1 MNNFSKRLKQAM
13 DEQGINQTDLATK
26 TGLGK
31 SSISQYIS
39 GKNEPTAFRLKMLAD
54 ALDVSPAWLKGDI
67 DEPASEAGHTN
78 NLPVETAAKLMGVGK
93 QMIREGLKN
102 GTFPFGYAVLMPS
115 GKFRYYISPKKFT
128 EYTGVEL

>member
-1 MNNFSKRLKQAM
+1 MNYFSKRLKQAM

-67 DEPASEAGHTN
+67 DEPVSEASHTN
-78 NLPVETAAKLMGVGK
+78 NLPVETAARLMGVGK

>member
-78 NLPVETAAKLMGVGK
+78 NLPVEMAAKLMGVGK

-128 EYTGVEL
+128 EYTGVEV

>member
-39 GKNEPTAFRLKMLAD
+39 GKNEPTAFRLKMIAD

-67 DEPASEAGHTN
+67 DEPAYEAGHTN
-78 NLPVETAAKLMGVGK
+78 NLPVEMAAKLMGVGK

>member
-78 NLPVETAAKLMGVGK
+78 NLPVETAARLMGVGK

-128 EYTGVEL
+128 EYTGVEV

>member
-67 DEPASEAGHTN
+67 DEPASEASHTN
-78 NLPVETAAKLMGVGK
+78 NLPVETAARLMGVGK

>member
-78 NLPVETAAKLMGVGK
+78 NLPVETAARLMGVGK

>member
-1 MNNFSKRLKQAM
+1 MNNFPKRLKQAM